1 VPRIASTYYSV
12 VSDINSDYDVG
23 GVQDPFLQVAIL
35 RFLRAM
41 RKRTTN
47 ANFMKYFSE
56 ILVSSYDGV
65 SPRGGNALKNSAY
78 AILFECFQCFMTIP
92 PNSVV
97 NSHSEM
103 VLTKFVSIKDA
114 NSKYLSLFSLA
125 LMAQSNI
132 AVVRKYKNTIV
143 ECLGEDDLLIR
154 TMTLNLLYV
163 IASPENVGSIIKEL
177 LNVLLIATDE
187 EFITELSLKVLP
199 TIFRFA

>member
-1 VPRIASTYYSV
+1 
-12 VSDINSDYDVG
+12 
-23 GVQDPFLQVAIL
+23 
-35 RFLRAM
+35 
-41 RKRTTN
+41 
-47 ANFMKYFSE
+47 
-56 ILVSSYDGV
+56 
-65 SPRGGNALKNSAY
+65 
-78 AILFECFQCFMTIP
+78 
-92 PNSVV
+92 
-97 NSHSEM
+97 
-103 VLTKFVSIKDA
+103 
-114 NSKYLSLFSLA
+114 
-125 LMAQSNI
+125 MAQSNI